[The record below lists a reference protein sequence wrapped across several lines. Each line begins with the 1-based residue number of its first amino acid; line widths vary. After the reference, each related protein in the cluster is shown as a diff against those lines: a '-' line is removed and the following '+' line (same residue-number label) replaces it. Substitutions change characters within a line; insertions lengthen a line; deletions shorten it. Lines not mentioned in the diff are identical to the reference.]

1 MSKIDGDC
9 RRSDKSK
16 FPERFVIPSSV
27 VSRIGSPEN
36 NFVEVPN
43 SENFE
48 FSFVETRT
56 EIESTQNIPQ
66 TPSSENLN
74 LSQAII
80 LKELESLRVQVKM
93 INKKLD
99 YNLTVLKE
107 KQDKHKMLS
116 RIVNSRNDTMKGDK
130 SMYEEVHCSCSKECI
145 LF

>member
-1 MSKIDGDC
+1 MSKYDRD
-9 RRSDKSK
+9 RKRSDNGG
-16 FPERFVIPSSV
+16 FPERLIIPSSV

-36 NFVEVPN
+36 NFIEIPN
-43 SENFE
+43 PENFE
-48 FSFVETRT
+48 FSFVDTRT
-56 EIESTQNIPQ
+56 EIESMNNILQ

-80 LKELESLRVQVKM
+80 LRELESLRMQVKM

-107 KQDKHKMLS
+107 KQEKHKQLTK
-116 RIVNSRNDTMKGDK
+116 IVNSKNDTMKVEK
-130 SMYEEVHCSCSKECI
+130 SMLEEVTCSCSKGCA